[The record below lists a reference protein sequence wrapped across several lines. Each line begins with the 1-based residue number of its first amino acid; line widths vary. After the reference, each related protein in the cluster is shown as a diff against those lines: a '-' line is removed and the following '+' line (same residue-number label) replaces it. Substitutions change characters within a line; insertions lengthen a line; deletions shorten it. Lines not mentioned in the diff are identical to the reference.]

1 MDLWNIYKTLVIA
14 VGSGYQ
20 SAISHCVKSARIL
33 NYSGLHFPAFGLN
46 TKYLSVFIPNAGKCR
61 PK

>member
-20 SAISHCVKSARIL
+20 SAIFHCIKSARIL
-33 NYSGLHFPAFGLN
+33 KIEEKFKNSMEFPLIFQKD
-46 TKYLSVFIPNAGKCR
+46 KYT
-61 PK
+61 